1 MADNQQVE
9 TTNANVTGTV
19 TTTADNKPSVTL
31 ESLQAELVSANKRI
45 AELNKESE
53 KHRKEADA
61 IKAAKQAE
69 EDAKKSEME
78 KLADKIAALTKEKE
92 DAIQRA
98 NAKLIKAEI
107 LVKAS
112 KFIDGDVVYALL
124 DKSKVTVNDDGS
136 IEGVDALL
144 DELAKAK
151 PHLLKGKSPALD
163 ATNPGAGATNET
175 REQKK
180 ARLTGASSDIFSGK
194 GGGVVWA
201 PGSFPEG

>member
-1 MADNQQVE
+1 MAENQQAE
-9 TTNANVTGTV
+9 TANVTTTETAGT
-19 TTTADNKPSVTL
+19 TDSNKSGVTL
-31 ESLQAELVSANKRI
+31 ESLQAELASAQRRI

-69 EDAKKSEME
+69 EDAKKTETE
-78 KLADKIAALTKEKE
+78 KLAEKIAALTREKE
-92 DAIQRA
+92 EAIQRA

-107 LVKAS
+107 LAKAS

-124 DKSKVTVNDDGS
+124 DKSKITVADDGT

-151 PHLLKGKSPALD
+151 PHLLKNKAPSLD

-180 ARLTGASSDIFSGK
+180 ARLTGISNDIFSGT
-194 GGGVVWA
+194 GGGVIWA
-201 PGSFPEG
+201 PPNPEG

>member
-1 MADNQQVE
+1 
-9 TTNANVTGTV
+9 
-19 TTTADNKPSVTL
+19 VTL
-31 ESLQAELVSANKRI
+31 EALQAELASAQRRI

-69 EDAKKSEME
+69 EDAKKTETE
-78 KLADKIAALTKEKE
+78 KLAEKIAALTREKE
-92 DAIQRA
+92 EAIQRA

-107 LVKAS
+107 LAKAS

-124 DKSKVTVNDDGS
+124 DKSKITVADDGT

-151 PHLLKGKSPALD
+151 PHLLKNKAPSLD
-163 ATNPGAGATNET
+163 ATNPGDRATNET

-180 ARLTGASSDIFSGK
+180 ARLTGISNDIFSGT
-194 GGGVVWA
+194 GGGIIWA
-201 PGSFPEG
+201 PPNPEG